1 MITGLNPSRNQ
12 GDESHHCKYCKST
25 IFYLG
30 MRKSYSVS
38 KKSLHRKVVD
48 SQWVIYYLQN
58 KRKLFRETDLVR
70 CHAWLNFNRRRDKQ
84 RRGRWLCQ
92 FMVVFVIT
100 WLLGALWA
108 WIAYGWWCFGVCTR
122 MRICWC
128 QWLGDVHCFFEEKKT
143 AHPIYSPFLLL

>member
-100 WLLGALWA
+100 
-108 WIAYGWWCFGVCTR
+108 
-122 MRICWC
+122 
-128 QWLGDVHCFFEEKKT
+128 
-143 AHPIYSPFLLL
+143 